1 MKARGTQL
9 LRGSKPGTVSTRAPS
24 GTGQGLPYV
33 TLHSLSHL
41 LITQIALECGYP
53 AASLRERVYAYQMSG
68 CSGS

>member
-1 MKARGTQL
+1 M
-9 LRGSKPGTVSTRAPS
+9 
-24 GTGQGLPYV
+24 
-33 TLHSLSHL
+33 TLHSLAHL